1 MNRRL
6 KSFVLVMLVLAVS
19 VAATATAQSVT
30 FYTAGPAGLANALA
44 AAFTAAT
51 GTPVEVYQ
59 ATSGDV
65 LARLESERGNPRA
78 DVVVLASWGEGQ
90 NLESRGFVADYV
102 SPETAALHDGWYQ
115 GGLAAQAGAALAIV
129 VNTNEVTEAEYPTS
143 WFDLLEPQWADALT
157 MPDPSLSGSAAEFV
171 AIFDQN
177 FGDRAWELL
186 SGLAEQGMAVPGP
199 NNAALNPVLSGERR
213 ATIAAVDYLTYG
225 QIRNGEAL
233 AIIYPDEG
241 TAIALRPVFLQDG
254 APNPAGGQ
262 AFIDFMLSAE
272 GQALV
277 ADVLLIPSRVGV
289 PASRPVPGEFVALP
303 ADNALVAQSVTG
315 LVERYRTEIVEGI
328 VQQR

>member
-1 MNRRL
+1 MKRHL
-6 KSFVLVMLVLAVS
+6 KSALTVLALALGVS
-19 VAATATAQSVT
+19 ASAQAVT

-90 NLESRGFVADYV
+90 NLQSRGYVASYV
-102 SPETAALHDGWYQ
+102 SPEVGALHAGWSE

-129 VNTNEVTEAEYPTS
+129 VNTNEVSEAEYPTS
-143 WFDLLEPQWADALT
+143 WFDLLEPQWSEAIT

-177 FGDRAWELL
+177 FGARAWELL
-186 SGLAEQGMAVPGP
+186 TGLAEEGMSVPGP

-233 AIIYPDEG
+233 AVIYPDEG
-241 TAIALRPVFLQDG
+241 TAVALRPVFLQEG

-289 PASRPVPGEFVALP
+289 PALRPVPGEFVALP

-315 LVERYRTEIVEGI
+315 LVERFRVEIVEGI
-328 VQQR
+328 VQRR

>member
-1 MNRRL
+1 MKQLR
-6 KSFVLVMLVLAVS
+6 SVVLALVF
-19 VAATATAQSVT
+19 AATLGAGVSAQSVT

-51 GTPVEVYQ
+51 GTPVDVYQ

-90 NLESRGFVADYV
+90 NLQTRGYVAAYA
-102 SPETAALHDGWYQ
+102 SPEVSALHDGWSE

-129 VNTNEVTEAEYPTS
+129 VNTNEVTEAEYPSS
-143 WFDLLEPQWADALT
+143 WFDLLEPQWAESIT

-177 FGDRAWELL
+177 FGDRAWSLL
-186 SGLAEQGMAVPGP
+186 VGLAEQGMSVPGP
-199 NNAALNPVLSGERR
+199 NNAALNPVLTGERR

-233 AIIYPDEG
+233 AVIYPDEG
-241 TAIALRPVFLQDG
+241 TAVALRPVFLQEG
-254 APNPAGGQ
+254 APNAAGGQ

-289 PASRPVPGEFVALP
+289 PALRPVPGEFAALP
-303 ADNALVAQSVTG
+303 ADNELVAQSVTG
-315 LVERYRTEIVEGI
+315 LVERFRVEIVEGI
-328 VQQR
+328 VQKR